1 MKYYEWNLV
10 KLGYVAQVNPGQ
22 LGSRTD
28 PSYRMEYLDIAAI
41 EQPGV
46 IGASQ
51 SLTFA
56 EAPSRARRR
65 ARAGDILVS
74 TVRPYLRNF
83 ARVRESF
90 SNLVASTGYAVVRP
104 RDE

>member
-1 MKYYEWNLV
+1 MSSGWGSA
-10 KLGYVAQVNPGQ
+10 KLGDVAQVNPEQ

-41 EQPGV
+41 KQPGV
-46 IGASQ
+46 IGAGQ
-51 SLTFA
+51 SFTFA

-74 TVRPYLRNF
+74 TVRPYPI
-83 ARVRESF
+83 
-90 SNLVASTGYAVVRP
+90 VA
-104 RDE
+104 